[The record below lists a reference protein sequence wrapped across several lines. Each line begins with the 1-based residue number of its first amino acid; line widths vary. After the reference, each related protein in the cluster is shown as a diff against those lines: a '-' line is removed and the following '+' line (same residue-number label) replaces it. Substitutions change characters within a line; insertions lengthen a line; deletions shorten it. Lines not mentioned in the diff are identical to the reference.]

1 MGKAKDE
8 IKKMLDTLPD
18 DSTFE
23 DIQYHIFV
31 REKLEWS
38 LEDVRSGRLLSQ
50 EEVENKMTRWLGK

>member
-1 MGKAKDE
+1 
-8 IKKMLDTLPD
+8 MLDTLPD

-38 LEDVRSGRLLSQ
+38 LEDVRNGRLLSQ
-50 EEVENKMTRWLGK
+50 EEVENKR